1 MNRRNLWVA
10 GLAILTAVSLQA
22 AVSAYVRIVPRTYN
36 YNVSPAIQFRTSP
49 LKGFFIIFR

>member
-1 MNRRNLWVA
+1 MNRRKLWVT
-10 GLAILTAVSLQA
+10 GLAILAAVSLQA

-36 YNVSPAIQFRTSP
+36 YNVSSAIQFRTSP

>member
-1 MNRRNLWVA
+1 MSWRTLWVA
-10 GLAILTAVSLQA
+10 GLAILTTVSLQA

-36 YNVSPAIQFRTSP
+36 YNVSSAIQFRTSP